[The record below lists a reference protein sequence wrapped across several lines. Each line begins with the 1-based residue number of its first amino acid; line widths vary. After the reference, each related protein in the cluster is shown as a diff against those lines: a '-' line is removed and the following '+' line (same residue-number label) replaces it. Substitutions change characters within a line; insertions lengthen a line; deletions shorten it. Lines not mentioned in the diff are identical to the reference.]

1 MGIVMNLTGCRPPTP
16 SWIEDLRLLLLHPLP
31 SGFTTEMA
39 KVAGIDESDPAIGHA
54 AAIKRLFGVR
64 TEDLAWLFVE
74 IGMRFG
80 DAKLCF
86 RGAKR
91 IAGLL
96 DCSSLARA
104 LTVARSNWEKDQALG
119 QTARETPVKCH
130 CIVTEKYT
138 QEWRPL
144 DEFMKHVV
152 LLIEA
157 TRLEHSP
164 TTKTRRGFLP
174 PSGPW
179 QVSPEAN
186 VLVIEKT

>member
-1 MGIVMNLTGCRPPTP
+1 MGIVIRLTGYRPPAP
-16 SWIEDLRLLLLHPLP
+16 AWVEDLHLLLLHPLP
-31 SGFTTEMA
+31 RGFATEMA
-39 KVAGIDESDPAIGHA
+39 RATGIDESDPAIGYA
-54 AAIKRLFGVR
+54 AALERLFGVG

-86 RGAKR
+86 QGAKR

-104 LTVARSNWEKDQALG
+104 LSVARTNWEKDQDLG
-119 QTARETPVKCH
+119 QTARDTLVKCR
-130 CIVTEKYT
+130 CIVAEKYT
-138 QEWRPL
+138 QAWRPL

-157 TRLEHSP
+157 TRLEHIPSP
-164 TTKTRRGFLP
+164 RTT
-174 PSGPW
+174 
-179 QVSPEAN
+179 
-186 VLVIEKT
+186 